1 MNTKTRIV
9 HWIPRVAVSLA
20 VLAAVGLVYFVKQWL
35 DEDTVG
41 AKKMVQQI
49 TLLTPPPPPPPP
61 PPPKVE
67 EPPPEVV
74 EKVEV
79 PESQP
84 EPEPLPE
91 QADTPPGDQ
100 LGLDA
105 EGGAGGDAFGLLGNS
120 GGRALLGGSGGS
132 AEAWYRRALGMELQA
147 IINED
152 EALRKHNTA
161 RVKLK
166 LWIEGGRV
174 QRVELLN
181 STGDKEWDRHLKSVV
196 TGSRLETPP
205 PAGIEQPVH
214 LQITARS

>member
-1 MNTKTRIV
+1 MNTKARV
-9 HWIPRVAVSLA
+9 VRWIPRVAVSLA
-20 VLAAVGLVYFVKQWL
+20 VVAAVSLVYFVKQWL
-35 DEDTVG
+35 GDDTAT

-49 TLLTPPPPPPPP
+49 TLLTPPPPPP

-79 PESQP
+79 PKLEP

-105 EGGAGGDAFGLLGNS
+105 EGGAGGDAFGLIGNS

-152 EALRKHNTA
+152 EALRKRNTA

-196 TGSRLETPP
+196 MGSRLETPP

-214 LQITARS
+214 LQITSRS

>member
-1 MNTKTRIV
+1 MSTKTRV
-9 HWIPRVAVSLA
+9 VRWIPRVAVSLA
-20 VLAAVGLVYFVKQWL
+20 IVAAVSLVYFVKQWL
-35 DEDTVG
+35 GEDAAP

-61 PPPKVE
+61 PKVE
-67 EPPPEVV
+67 EPPPPEVE

-79 PESQP
+79 PKPEP

-91 QADTPPGDQ
+91 QADRPAGDQ

-105 EGGAGGDAFGLLGNS
+105 EGGAGGDAFGLIGNS
-120 GGRALLGGSGGS
+120 GGRALLGGNGGS

-147 IINED
+147 VVNED
-152 EALRKHNTA
+152 EALRKHNAA
-161 RVKLK
+161 RVMLQI
-166 LWIEGGRV
+166 WIEDGRV

-181 STGDKEWDRHLKSVV
+181 STGDKEWDRRLKSVV
-196 TGSRLETPP
+196 TGWRLQTPM

-214 LQITARS
+214 LQITSRS